1 MGDSLCILNCF
12 SITLQKVN
20 PKSRTMPFTPEELY
34 KFQQLSTAGKDA
46 EIAEK
51 NAEIAGLRV
60 ELYNKNEEIERL
72 KTRIE
77 AMEVMQK
84 LNADEMT
91 RKAAK
96 MEGMKE
102 FLEKMINYAENLTA
116 EENNEAKAIWECIKS
131 WVFDKDIPVGF
142 MDDEL
147 RRRVNSLGKKE
158 KGISMSADSFIRV
171 SGNENVNI
179 GN

>member
-1 MGDSLCILNCF
+1 MVYSQLLFYNFAKI
-12 SITLQKVN
+12 N

-46 EIAEK
+46 EIAS
-51 NAEIAGLRV
+51 LRM
-60 ELYNKNEEIERL
+60 ELYNKNAEIERL
-72 KTRIE
+72 KAKIE

-116 EENNEAKAIWECIKS
+116 EENNEAKAIRECIKS

>member
-1 MGDSLCILNCF
+1 MLFYNFAKIA
-12 SITLQKVN
+12 
-20 PKSRTMPFTPEELY
+20 PKSGIMQTTPQELY
-34 KFQQLSTAGKDA
+34 EFQQLSTARKDA

-51 NAEIAGLRV
+51 NAEIAGLRM
-60 ELYNKNEEIERL
+60 ELHDKNEEIERL
-72 KTRIE
+72 KSKIE
-77 AMEVMQK
+77 AMEVMRK
-84 LNADEMT
+84 LNSDEMT
-91 RKAAK
+91 KKAGK

-102 FLEKMINYAENLTA
+102 FIEKMINYAENLTA
-116 EENNEAKAIWECIKS
+116 EENNEAKTIRECIKS
-131 WVFDKDIPVGF
+131 WIFDKYIPVGF

-147 RRRVNSLGKKE
+147 RGRVNALGRKE

>member
-46 EIAEK
+46 EIA
-51 NAEIAGLRV
+51 ALRM
-60 ELYNKNEEIERL
+60 ELYNKNAEIERL
-72 KTRIE
+72 KAKIE

-116 EENNEAKAIWECIKS
+116 EENNEAKAIRECIKS